1 MVISISR
8 VEPGAAALAEG
19 CAGEFFKVACIV
31 RVFNLLTIYP
41 VAPAHAC
48 AVLCG
53 EPSRCRL
60 AHSRRAIADEMLALR
75 YDRIGEP
82 AEVLGAVEVP
92 KPEPGAGEVRLRV
105 LRSPIH
111 NHDLSTIR
119 GTYGVRPAL
128 PATGGT
134 EALGRIDAVGAGVTL
149 PIGARVSAMVQGAWA
164 EYLIAPASQCVPMPE
179 ALDDDVASQ
188 LMAMPLSAL
197 ILLDDLRVERGA
209 WIVQN
214 AANGAVGRILMRLA
228 QARGINVIN
237 LVRRESSA
245 EELRAFGAEHVV
257 ITEGH
262 DWAAEVRAIAGDNPI
277 ARVIDSVTGPQS
289 IELQRILGR
298 RGEYVIFGGLAAAAM
313 RLDPG
318 LMIFN
323 ETVVRGFWMTA
334 WMSRA
339 SQQERAAAVQQIF
352 SLALTN
358 NLPLPVSAIFA
369 LADGQA
375 AVLAAEQPGRPGKV
389 LLAP

>member
-1 MVISISR
+1 MPARSC
-8 VEPGAAALAEG
+8 AAGLRA
-19 CAGEFFKVACIV
+19 AGWRIRGVQS
-31 RVFNLLTIYP
+31 P
-41 VAPAHAC
+41 
-48 AVLCG
+48 
-53 EPSRCRL
+53 
-60 AHSRRAIADEMLALR
+60 DEMLALR

-164 EYLIAPASQCVPMPE
+164 EYLIAQASQCVPMPE